1 MGIYHKGK
9 RMRIMK
15 KEEYRKTSWR
25 CGNTTEIFLSPE
37 DGDYARRHFD
47 YRVSSATLETEE
59 SVFTPLPG
67 ITRVILPLENT
78 MVLVHGKDEKVM
90 LAPYQAYH
98 FDGETVT
105 KSIGM
110 NRDFNLMMNH
120 GNRGHVEVITI
131 DGMGSLVEETQNT
144 LYFYEKGVMPLEV
157 SGFAIRPGDSILVRE
172 CERLEMVNS
181 SPEQVILLKAVMPD
195 L

>member
-1 MGIYHKGK
+1 
-9 RMRIMK
+9 MRIIR

-67 ITRVILPLENT
+67 ITRVIMPLENT
-78 MVLVHGKDEKVM
+78 MVLVHGQDEKVM

-98 FDGETVT
+98 FNGETVT
-105 KSIGM
+105 KGIGM

-120 GNRGHVEVITI
+120 GCKGHVEVITI
-131 DGMGSLVEETQNT
+131 KGMGSLEEETENT
-144 LYFYEKGVMPLEV
+144 LYFYEKGSMPLEA
-157 SGFAIRPGDSILVRE
+157 SGAVIRPGDSILVRE
-172 CERLEMVNS
+172 CERLTMVNS
-181 SPEQVILLKAVMPD
+181 APEQVILLKAVMPD